1 MSIESPF
8 LFVRVGSLTMCV
20 IRNKPLSS
28 IGNAYYYLGKASQ
41 IIKMR
46 RNARRLV
53 RSRGL
58 RFESRSVANWSHRKL
73 KADRPKIYEYL
84 HVSWYDLLAD
94 TSRMRLAVFTLL
106 TPIRNI
112 VRYLAG
118 VKHLTRSRTHYLF
131 FETYH
136 FCCWAEEPLHSVLP
150 SQASPT

>member
-28 IGNAYYYLGKASQ
+28 IGNAYYYLGKPSQ

-58 RFESRSVANWSHRKL
+58 RFESRSVAN
-73 KADRPKIYEYL
+73 
-84 HVSWYDLLAD
+84 
-94 TSRMRLAVFTLL
+94 
-106 TPIRNI
+106 
-112 VRYLAG
+112 
-118 VKHLTRSRTHYLF
+118 
-131 FETYH
+131 
-136 FCCWAEEPLHSVLP
+136 
-150 SQASPT
+150 